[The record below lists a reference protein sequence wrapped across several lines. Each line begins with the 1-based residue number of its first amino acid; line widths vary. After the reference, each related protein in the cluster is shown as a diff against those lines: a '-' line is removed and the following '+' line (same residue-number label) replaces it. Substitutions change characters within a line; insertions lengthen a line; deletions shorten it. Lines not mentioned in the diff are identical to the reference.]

1 MASRGS
7 AGRGSGGGGRG
18 SRGGGRDR
26 DRDDDRERRPPPRR
40 RSDAGARIIFAIPAV
55 AYAVF
60 IVAEGGLIFAI
71 GLLPLALYGLHELYG
86 MTERVSPVKLGGFL
100 TAIGLIAAAHF
111 GDQYQMLLV
120 LMASFPVVFL
130 LSLARP
136 QRANVS
142 WSIAMTYFG
151 ILWIGMPLAHAV
163 LLRDLPHGG
172 ALVVDVL
179 IGTFV
184 GDTAAY
190 FGGRSFGRTPMAPL
204 ISPNK
209 TFEGLLCGIV
219 GGTFAFWLFAF
230 AYQDWIPGGKALL
243 IGVCVAV
250 IAPIGDLFES
260 LIKRDLEVKDTGSLF
275 GPHGGVLDRLDAVLF
290 TAVAAYYV
298 SIAVLF

>member
-1 MASRGS
+1 
-7 AGRGSGGGGRG
+7 
-18 SRGGGRDR
+18 
-26 DRDDDRERRPPPRR
+26 
-40 RSDAGARIIFAIPAV
+40 V
-55 AYAVF
+55 
-60 IVAEGGLIFAI
+60 
-71 GLLPLALYGLHELYG
+71 PLALYGLHELYT
-86 MTERVSPVKLGGFL
+86 MTERVQPVKLGGFV
-100 TAIGLIAAAHF
+100 TSVGLIAAAYY
-111 GDQYQMLLV
+111 GDQFQMVLV

-136 QRANVS
+136 QRENVA
-142 WSIAMTYFG
+142 WAIAITYLG

-172 ALVVDVL
+172 GLVVDVL

-209 TFEGLLCGIV
+209 TFEGLLFGV
-219 GGTFAFWLFAF
+219 AGGTFAFWLFAF

-250 IAPIGDLFES
+250 IAPVGDLFES
-260 LIKRDLEVKDTGSLF
+260 LIKRDLEVKDTGTLF
-275 GPHGGVLDRLDAVLF
+275 GPHGGVLDRLDAVFF
-290 TAVAAYYV
+290 TAVTGYYV
-298 SIAVLF
+298 SLAVLSF